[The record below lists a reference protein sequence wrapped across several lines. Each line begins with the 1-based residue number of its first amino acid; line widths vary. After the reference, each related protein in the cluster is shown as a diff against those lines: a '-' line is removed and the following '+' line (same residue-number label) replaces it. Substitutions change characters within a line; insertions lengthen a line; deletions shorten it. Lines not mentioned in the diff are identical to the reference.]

1 MKSVRLVAVSLIA
14 GLSVAAAGWS
24 LYNASRPIAP
34 TVPERPEAR
43 SAPKETIPATM
54 EIKPADLAR
63 AGEER
68 RDNGLGLRLCWCPPG
83 TFRMGSPR
91 DGPHRDLN
99 EGPAIVTLTR
109 GFWMGKYEVTQ
120 SQWRDVM
127 GLTVREQRARDPLQP
142 RPMGDGSTREHVGE
156 GPDHP
161 IYFVSY
167 GDAQE
172 FCRKL
177 TDRER
182 EAGRL
187 AAGWEYRLPT
197 EAQWEFACRAG
208 TMTTYSTGDTLSG
221 TQANFDSTKL
231 PKALQGPYHRET
243 TPGDRYPANA
253 WGIHDMHGNVWEW
266 CADNFVE
273 TLPGGTDPL
282 VSAGPPSR
290 VYRGG
295 CWHNPTWPCRSATRT
310 GMPPENRGSG
320 LGFRVAL
327 VETGPR

>member
-1 MKSVRLVAVSLIA
+1 MKSLRLVAASLVA
-14 GLSVAAAGWS
+14 GLAITAAGWS
-24 LYNASRPIAP
+24 LYSASRPIGP
-34 TVPERPEAR
+34 TLPEAR
-43 SAPKETIPATM
+43 PSPKETLPATM

-68 RDNGLGLRLCWCPPG
+68 RDNGLGLKLCWCPPG

-91 DGPHRDLN
+91 DQSSRDIN

-120 SQWRDVM
+120 SQWQDIM
-127 GLTVREQRARDPLQP
+127 GLTLREQRARDPLQP
-142 RPMGDGSTREHVGE
+142 RPMGDSSTRDHVGE

-161 IYFVSY
+161 IYFVAY
-167 GDAQE
+167 VDAQD

-182 EAGRL
+182 QAKRL

-208 TMTTYSTGDTLSG
+208 TTTKYSTGDDLSG
-221 TQANFDSTKL
+221 TQANFDSTRL
-231 PKALQGPYHRET
+231 PKELQGPYLRET

-282 VSAGPPSR
+282 VSVEAPFR
-290 VYRGG
+290 VFRGG
-295 CWHNPTWPCRSATRT
+295 CWHNVPWQCRSAMRAS
-310 GMPPENRGSG
+310 MPPTNRGSG
-320 LGFRVAL
+320 VGFRVAL
-327 VETGPR
+327 AKTGSR